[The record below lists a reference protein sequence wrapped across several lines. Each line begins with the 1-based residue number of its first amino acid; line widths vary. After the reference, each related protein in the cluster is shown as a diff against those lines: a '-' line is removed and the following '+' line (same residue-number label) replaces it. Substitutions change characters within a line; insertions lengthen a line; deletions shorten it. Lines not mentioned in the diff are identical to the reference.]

1 MAKTNKPAKTRTA
14 RFLKLAGM
22 TASVAGRYAGQKLQD
37 AFSDE
42 ESKHSRRSANYSK
55 MANDIT
61 DTLGELKG
69 AVMKVGQIASQTQ
82 DLLPKEIS
90 EALKKLQKEAPPV
103 DFSVIAQQV
112 EKELGAPPSE
122 LFKSFDSKPYAA
134 ASIGQVHRAVT
145 KSGIPVVVKV
155 QYPGVDRSVDSDLKQ
170 LKLTLKLGGLLKMPK
185 ESVDALFNEIRIR
198 LNEELDYD
206 QEAKNLRAFKKF
218 HEGNE
223 KLLIP
228 RVMNQ
233 LSSLRVLTLEFIEG
247 DAADELEDKGYSQTQ
262 INQLGN
268 NLFDMLSAQLFDFQC
283 IHGDPHPGNFAFRK
297 DGSVIIYDFGC
308 VKKLKPEIVQAYRDA
323 IVASISEDYE
333 AVDSAL
339 LKLGAR
345 VVGQASPGKEFYKI
359 WRDIIFVPFL
369 IGELFDFADA
379 DLHISSAKYTPLF
392 FKHLHRFKPPV
403 ESLYIDRLV
412 SGHYWILKSMGVQA
426 AFKLP
431 LAAYIY
437 SDRYTQ

>member
-185 ESVDALFNEIRIR
+185 ASVDDLFEEIKER
-198 LNEELDYD
+198 LHEELDYEN
-206 QEAKNLRAFKKF
+206 EALNLKRFRKF
-218 HEGNE
+218 HQQDA
-223 KLLIP
+223 KILIP
-228 RVMNQ
+228 RVIDD
-233 LSSLRVLTLEFIEG
+233 LSSRHILTLEYVPGDHIE
-247 DAADELEDKGYSQTQ
+247 DLSSRGYSQETV
-262 INQLGN
+262 NELGT
-268 NLFDMLSAQLFDFQC
+268 QLFKLLAEQLFVFQQM
-283 IHGDPHPGNFAFRK
+283 
-297 DGSVIIYDFGC
+297 
-308 VKKLKPEIVQAYRDA
+308 VKILEYLQ
-323 IVASISEDYE
+323 
-333 AVDSAL
+333 
-339 LKLGAR
+339 
-345 VVGQASPGKEFYKI
+345 
-359 WRDIIFVPFL
+359 
-369 IGELFDFADA
+369 
-379 DLHISSAKYTPLF
+379 
-392 FKHLHRFKPPV
+392 
-403 ESLYIDRLV
+403 
-412 SGHYWILKSMGVQA
+412 ILKA
-426 AFKLP
+426 DP
-431 LAAYIY
+431 
-437 SDRYTQ
+437 